1 MQGLVGCETCFKGFL
16 GVPQAGQDQKTI
28 QLQTQ
33 MMMQLSPKQGPQQ
46 IINRSLL
53 FFFLYFGCKYLY
65 QVSLIGVTAM
75 EQ

>member
-1 MQGLVGCETCFKGFL
+1 MGCETCFKGFL

-53 FFFLYFGCKYLY
+53 FFSCILDANIYIKFH
-65 QVSLIGVTAM
+65 SL
-75 EQ
+75 ESLPWSSDS